1 MAEQKRP
8 TARDLA
14 GSAVDLNGYAVWI
27 KQQAQLLAD
36 KDGNVKVPAARLVRM
51 SDFMEK
57 VVDELL
63 SLIPEDEVDE
73 GSGDAE

>member
-1 MAEQKRP
+1 MAEQERP

-14 GSAVDLNGYAVWI
+14 GSAVDLNGYATLF
-27 KQQAQLLAD
+27 KQLAQYKVD
-36 KDGNVKVPAARLVRM
+36 KDGNVKISASRLLHI

-63 SLIPEDEVDE
+63 ALIPPDDVN
-73 GSGDAE
+73 DAPNR